1 MYLVCS
7 CSFVFHFPPIRLCS
21 LEKPEA
27 YLSLLNCACDWP
39 NFLGGMYRALG
50 TTSQDP
56 KISRRVNVD
65 YTLSAASSFSQLPH
79 PAGTK
84 FRFVYC
90 SGIAAVRDQEKKLW
104 FLSEGRKIRV
114 CLSNFRPFP
123 RLFIFS
129 LTIPLSP
136 STPFRPLTPLPH
148 HQGQVETRLLDLS
161 KKYRQ
166 SFDPIIVRP
175 AMVLSKESGILRS
188 IMALA
193 PSVKVDELAAA
204 MVEAAVSGSATQT
217 VENERLR
224 LRGRKLLDERVTE

>member
-1 MYLVCS
+1 VYLVCS

-136 STPFRPLTPLPH
+136 STPFRPLTPPPAPPGPSRNSPPRPQQKVPPILRPH
-148 HQGQVETRLLDLS
+148 H
-161 KKYRQ
+161 
-166 SFDPIIVRP
+166 RP
-175 AMVLSKESGILRS
+175 PSDGALQRKRHPEIDHGSSPLGESRRASRRDG
-188 IMALA
+188 
-193 PSVKVDELAAA
+193 
-204 MVEAAVSGSATQT
+204 
-217 VENERLR
+217 
-224 LRGRKLLDERVTE
+224 RGRCERQRNANRRERAAEASREEVA